1 MTNQELFERAVAGN
15 WIAESFD
22 RPNVSDGV
30 GKFYLQGSSKGYTN
44 FSDTIDDGSVVFYAA
59 FDDDCNREAGF
70 ATFNAADQS
79 LTPIESTATLQNDK
93 YVDGDV
99 APVPFPNGGTITG
112 TFNAVAFNAI
122 WAHIWDKDN
131 PHEVD
136 AGQVEQDNDNL
147 LGDNVQDALDNLSGI
162 IAEWDNAIKST
173 AQNYVQEL
181 PPPNPQKGDMWTD
194 VGVTGEQYVWEGA
207 YWVSVTGGGLGV
219 DLDDLDSYS
228 SKITTDVVDDDQ
240 LYDIPL
246 ERVISSATGE
256 GKWVAGG
263 DGSGAVFVP
272 EAPLDGLQY
281 GRENGE
287 WTEVDAGGV
296 WDSDGIEDVDGN
308 AIGHYYH
315 LTNSENTNIFKTT
328 IGSDEVEM
336 MGLTSISASGYLD
349 QDGQPIL
356 TGYATETYVDGKVAD
371 MIDSTKKNDV
381 VEGTF
386 QIVWDD
392 SADENYPF
400 NGRIGYNKNSADPN
414 SLDGSFMYVS
424 GNRGTFSI
432 GRDGDVEL
440 HGASEIQG
448 IPDGITGDMPW
459 ISGFQSVQA
468 LQIIADSVQAV
479 EFVDANGNS
488 IIQPAGVT
496 SVNAMTGNVTLDYS
510 DVGAKP
516 NSYKAPVDS
525 VNGKTGAVAL
535 TAADVGALDS
545 SYQPPAPETAQGL
558 DRNGVGATVV
568 GVSGFQGNFTNFM
581 PTKNGTYSMFGC
593 IGQPTTQWSVV
604 YSASF
609 YKDGSPM
616 IAGVDLIDTF
626 STIKSAITEE
636 TTVEGLRTAVV
647 SGLDQVLAKLHA
659 LEDKAVEE
667 GHKI

>member
-70 ATFNAADQS
+70 ATFNATDQS
-79 LTPIESTATLQNDK
+79 LTPIESTATLQNDQ

-122 WAHIWDKDN
+122 WAHIWDKNN

-136 AGQVEQDNDNL
+136 AGQVEQDNENL

-194 VGVTGEQYVWEGA
+194 VGVTGEQYVWEGD

-219 DLDDLDSYS
+219 DLDDLDSYA
-228 SKITTDVVDDDQ
+228 SKVTTDVVEDDQ

-246 ERVISSATGE
+246 ERVISSATGL

-263 DGSGAVFVP
+263 DGSGVTFVP
-272 EAPLDGLQY
+272 EAPEDGLQY
-281 GRENGE
+281 GRENGT
-287 WTEVDAGGV
+287 WTEIDAGGV
-296 WDSDGIEDVDGN
+296 WDSDGIEDANGN
-308 AIGHYYH
+308 ATGHYYH

-336 MGLTSISASGYLD
+336 MGLTSIKASGYLD
-349 QDGQPIL
+349 QDGTPIL
-356 TGYATETYVDGKVAD
+356 TGYATEEFVTEAIGAIPPVDFTGYATETFVSDSIAAIDIPEVDFTGYATETYVG
-371 MIDSTKKNDV
+371 
-381 VEGTF
+381 E
-386 QIVWDD
+386 
-392 SADENYPF
+392 
-400 NGRIGYNKNSADPN
+400 
-414 SLDGSFMYVS
+414 
-424 GNRGTFSI
+424 
-432 GRDGDVEL
+432 
-440 HGASEIQG
+440 EIAK
-448 IPDGITGDMPW
+448 IPVP
-459 ISGFQSVQA
+459 
-468 LQIIADSVQAV
+468 
-479 EFVDANGNS
+479 
-488 IIQPAGVT
+488 P
-496 SVNAMTGNVTLDYS
+496 
-510 DVGAKP
+510 P
-516 NSYKAPVDS
+516 APVDS

-535 TAADVGALDS
+535 TASDVDALPSSYTPPAAPVASVNGKTGAVTLTHTDVGALPS
-545 SYQPPAPETAQGL
+545 TYVPPATSSPEIARG
-558 DRNGVGATVV
+558 DVGAAVA
-568 GVSGFQGNFTNFM
+568 GVSGFQGSFTNFY
-581 PTKNGTYSMFGC
+581 PTKNGTYSQFGC
-593 IGQPTTQWSVV
+593 IGQPSTQWSVV
-604 YSASF
+604 YSTSF
-609 YKDGSPM
+609 YKNGSPM

-647 SGLDQVLAKLHA
+647 SGLDKVLAKLQA

-667 GHKI
+667 GHKV